1 MADEQTEVTQ
11 EVIVEDKPPVQP
23 QAADLLSKATT
34 TATPTQTQTSD
45 EQEFDINLDEPLE
58 MTPSEKRKF
67 EKAKLK
73 ELDDDLDIEEDLDLD
88 EKTHGLLDKVFS
100 RAKEYKTKANEYK
113 TVAEA
118 NQLIGNDDLIKT
130 WADHVNL
137 DNDQL
142 IRAVEMAKYQKA
154 GFNQEEAAAKA
165 AESVEELKLESE
177 RLFNRRADDIRLEL
191 RAAIK
196 ERATEIQSNIS
207 KTAKALSLSNAPDPN
222 LLSKATEKLSKVD
235 NFLGLKIG
243 GKSEQSKKDFIKP
256 VEAAIKDGSLLK
268 KLQSDPELLAEIGL
282 YVQYKDKFKTAV
294 EKRTPT
300 KKQVL
305 ESLSRAPHSAGIK
318 PVTKETVSK
327 EGGLKDPGSFK

>member
-11 EVIVEDKPPVQP
+11 EVIVDEKPPVQP

-34 TATPTQTQTSD
+34 TATPTQTLTSD
-45 EQEFDINLDEPLE
+45 EPEFDINLDEPLE

-142 IRAVEMAKYQKA
+142 
-154 GFNQEEAAAKA
+154 
-165 AESVEELKLESE
+165 
-177 RLFNRRADDIRLEL
+177 
-191 RAAIK
+191 
-196 ERATEIQSNIS
+196 
-207 KTAKALSLSNAPDPN
+207 
-222 LLSKATEKLSKVD
+222 
-235 NFLGLKIG
+235 
-243 GKSEQSKKDFIKP
+243 
-256 VEAAIKDGSLLK
+256 GS
-268 KLQSDPELLAEIGL
+268 
-282 YVQYKDKFKTAV
+282 
-294 EKRTPT
+294 
-300 KKQVL
+300 
-305 ESLSRAPHSAGIK
+305 
-318 PVTKETVSK
+318 
-327 EGGLKDPGSFK
+327 